1 MTPNPQPTV
10 IREGM
15 RGADQQQ
22 NHIFSYVSP
31 EERVRKDHPLR
42 AVRSMVDEVL
52 SQLSRRFDAM
62 YAKVGRPSIPPEQ
75 LLRAQ
80 LLQMLYSIRSER
92 LLMEEVDYNLLFRW
106 FIGLNLDDEVW
117 DATVF
122 TKNRDR
128 LLEADVAKEFLAH
141 VVAQARTKGLTSDEH
156 FTVDGTLL
164 EAWAGA
170 KSFQAKDKKQ
180 PPPDDP
186 GNPTVNFRGK
196 QRSNETH
203 ASKTDPESLLARKGG
218 GKESK
223 LSYCGNLLV
232 ENRNGLIVDAEVF
245 QANGTAERHAAL
257 LMLEQ
262 IPGTQPVT
270 VGGDKGFDTRDFV
283 KECRNVRVTPH
294 VAQNHER
301 RGGSAID
308 GRTTR
313 HAGYAISQRKRK
325 RIEECFGWLKT
336 IALMRKV
343 RHRGVCKVDW
353 IFTFACAAYNLVR
366 MRNLATVV
374 AAV

>member
-1 MTPNPQPTV
+1 
-10 IREGM
+10 M
-15 RGADQQQ
+15 RGEDQQQ
-22 NHIFSYVSP
+22 NHIFSYLSP
-31 EERVRKDHPLR
+31 EARVRRDHPLR
-42 AVRSMVDEVL
+42 AIRMMVDEVL
-52 SQLSRRFDAM
+52 TQLSRRFDTM
-62 YAKVGRPSIPPEQ
+62 YAGVGRPSIAPEK

-92 LLMEEVDYNLLFRW
+92 LLMEEMDYNLLFRW
-106 FIGLNLDDEVW
+106 FVGLNADDDVW

-128 LLEADVAKEFLAH
+128 LLEADVAKEFLWH
-141 VVAQARTKGLTSDEH
+141 VVEQARGKGLTSDEH

-170 KSFQAKDKKQ
+170 KSFQPKGKKPS

-186 GNPTVNFRGK
+186 GNPTVNFRGER
-196 QRSNETH
+196 RSNETH
-203 ASKTDPESLLARKGG
+203 ASKTDPEALLARKGE

-223 LSYCGNLLV
+223 LSYTGNLLV

-245 QANGTAERHAAL
+245 QANGRAERDAAL
-257 LMLEQ
+257 VMLEQ
-262 IPGTQPVT
+262 IPGTKAVT
-270 VGGDKGFDTRDFV
+270 VGGDKGFDTFGFV
-283 KECRNVRVTPH
+283 EECRNLGVTPH

-313 HAGYAISQRKRK
+313 HSGYALSQKKRK

-343 RHRGVCKVDW
+343 RHRGVCKVHW

-366 MRNLATVV
+366 LRNLTAPVP
-374 AAV
+374 AV